1 MAISASMVKELRDK
15 TAAGMMDCKKALEEC
30 DADLEKAIDWLR
42 QKGLSKAAKRA
53 DRATSEGI
61 VGSWL
66 SADAKEACL
75 VEVCCETDFVAR
87 GDMFIDLVNKT
98 VDTFVKQG
106 GETFDASAMQD
117 DFASAIGSIGENITI
132 GKSARYKASTEG
144 GIIGLYIH
152 ANNKLG
158 VLVELTAD
166 KAIDLAKASEL
177 TKNIAMQIAAANPLA
192 VDASSLPEADIERE
206 RELYRQKSREEGKP
220 ENIVEKIA
228 EGAVQKMFKEACLL
242 NQAYIRDEK
251 MSISAL
257 LAAQS
262 KELGATLGVARFARL
277 QLGA

>member
-1 MAISASMVKELRDK
+1 MAISASLVKELRDK

-30 DADLEKAIDWLR
+30 EADLEKAVDWLR

-61 VGSWL
+61 IGSWV

-87 GDMFIDLVNKT
+87 GDMFVDLVNKT

-106 GETFDASAMQD
+106 AETFDAAVMQD
-117 DFASAIGSIGENITI
+117 DFASAIGSIGENITV
-132 GKSARYKASTEG
+132 GKSVRYKATTEG

-166 KAIDLAKASEL
+166 KAVDQAKASEL

-192 VDASSLPEADIERE
+192 VDPSSLPEADIERE
-206 RELYRQKSREEGKP
+206 RELYRQKAKEEGKP
-220 ENIVEKIA
+220 DNIVEKIA
-228 EGAVQKMFKEACLL
+228 EGAVQKMYKEACLL

-251 MSISAL
+251 MNISQL
-257 LAAQS
+257 LAAQG
-262 KELGATLGVARFARL
+262 KELGATLGIARFARL